1 MDYFEG
7 RELNPY
13 FKEEVEVKCY
23 FMRYGNYPTCWTVK
37 AGRSES

>member
-7 RELNPY
+7 LELNPY

-23 FMRYGNYPTCWTVK
+23 FMSYGNNPIRWTMK
-37 AGRSES
+37 AGHAES

>member
-7 RELNPY
+7 LELNPY

-23 FMRYGNYPTCWTVK
+23 FMSYKNYPIWTVN
-37 AGRSES
+37 AGRAES